1 MDGTQCR
8 FPHASMLAASTLSAA
23 TALAQ
28 GAATTPVSTEPE
40 PLEEVTVTSYRSSIE
55 ESLDQKR
62 EANAFVDVINAED
75 VGKFPDKNV
84 ADSLQRVPGI
94 VITRDGGEGSRVS
107 IRGLQAD
114 LTLTQLNGNY
124 IASADSLDPSRSFN
138 YILLP
143 SNMIASIEVF
153 KSPEA
158 RIDEGGVGG
167 TVILRTREPL
177 DLPAWS
183 GFLSAEGTDSDTTRE
198 IDPQISGQISWKNQA
213 ETVGLLAGATSQKR
227 TNREMRASTE
237 TWRWWTDSRETQPAT
252 EVNGNTYANDDAIS
266 YWWGTG
272 TTTLDGQHYSGYWAP
287 QSVNQSILNQERERI
302 GIQATAQWK
311 PADKLKLTANYFRFE
326 LEGDYTSNVLKIPEW
341 GFGSFFT
348 GAKFDP
354 SGTVL
359 QSATF
364 DVPAGYANTSQT
376 METPQLSGEYSRE
389 EAVSNTFDLGG
400 AWEGATRDLSFKLGR
415 TRATGGPSM
424 RFNMAAK
431 PRFTTTDAAGNAIG
445 ANGNVFSQW
454 SFGNSVNMVFSPQL
468 QQSLMNGIAQVD
480 TGSTGSTYINSS
492 IEQTYA
498 QIDGSQRYE
507 RFIRSLQAGLKYR
520 DAKIHRE
527 TGRTEWYADDAQQLR
542 YQDSAQG
549 ALALPSFFF
558 ARPIGNIPGGFTTSS
573 YPGIDFQSYLN
584 YLNATFNG
592 PHDVDE
598 TEFVYD
604 IGEEI
609 WSGYVQANFETKRL
623 RGNLGVRVARTKQF
637 GESTDRLTYL
647 LNYYQD
653 GPEGPLGPP
662 AICPAGGVTTEGV
675 QCAPGLPVV
684 IPQDQRENIVN
695 QVTSQTKS
703 YTEFLPSFNL
713 SYNIA
718 DDLLLRAAVARVLAR
733 PGYEDLGSQQQLTNR
748 SAAWEAD
755 RLQFGERQ
763 GWSGEGGN
771 RELEP
776 FIAWQYDA
784 GIEWYFHPGSV
795 VGATLFRKEVSNFV
809 VPLVIDINRVVDGQ
823 TVLVQ
828 PYATVANGSDAVSE
842 GIEIYTQH
850 TLAFGLGLQANFTY
864 NDTSVTDI
872 SLEGQVIGSSPLVG
886 SAKTQIN
893 GSIFYETDRLLLR
906 ASYNRRGEQVEG
918 LQSGLNVYSEPYEQI
933 DLNASVNLRNDLVVT
948 ASVINLTESEQRQH
962 LGNDTDARFYSNLYS
977 GRRAYLGLTYSF

>member
-1 MDGTQCR
+1 MNRTQFR
-8 FPHASMLAASTLSAA
+8 FSHASMLAASTLTAA
-23 TALAQ
+23 TAFGQ
-28 GAATTPVSTEPE
+28 EAATTPASAE
-40 PLEEVTVTSYRSSIE
+40 LEEVTVRGYRNSIE

-62 EANAFVDVINAED
+62 EANAFVDVINAQD

-94 VITRDGGEGSRVS
+94 IITRDGGEGGRVS

-124 IASADSLDPSRSFN
+124 IASADSSDPSRSFN
-138 YILLP
+138 YVLLP
-143 SNMIASIEVF
+143 SNMIASVEVF

-183 GFLSAEGTDSDTTRE
+183 GSVSAEGTDSDTTRK
-198 IDPQISGQISWKNQA
+198 IDPQVSGQISWKNQA
-213 ETVGLLAGATSQKR
+213 ETFGLLAGATSQKR
-227 TNREMRASTE
+227 TNREMTASTE
-237 TWRWWTDSRETQPAT
+237 TWRWWTDSREMQPAT
-252 EVNGNTYANDDAIS
+252 DVNGNTYANDDAIG

-272 TTTLDGQHYSGYWAP
+272 TTTQDGKHYSGYWAP
-287 QSVNQSILNQERERI
+287 QSVNQSIINQERERT
-302 GIQATAQWK
+302 GIQTTAQWK
-311 PADKLKLTANYFRFE
+311 PADNLKLTANYFRFE
-326 LEGDYTSNVLKIPEW
+326 LKGDYTSNVLKIPEW
-341 GFGSFFT
+341 GYGSFFT

-364 DVPAGYANTSQT
+364 DVPGGFANTSQT
-376 METPQLSGEYSRE
+376 METPQLSGQYSRE

-400 AWEGATRDLSFKLGR
+400 AWEGETRDLSFKAGK

-445 ANGNVFSQW
+445 ANGNVYSQW
-454 SFGNSVNMVFSPQL
+454 SFGNSVNMAFSPQV
-468 QQSLMNGIAQVD
+468 QENLMNGVAQID
-480 TGSTGSTYINSS
+480 TGSTGSSYINSS

-498 QIDGSQRYE
+498 QLDGSQHYE
-507 RFIRSLQAGLKYR
+507 GFIRSLQVGVKYR
-520 DAKIHRE
+520 DAKVHRE

-558 ARPIGNIPGGFTTSS
+558 DKPIGNIPGGFTTST
-573 YPGIDFQSYLN
+573 YPGINFQSYLN
-584 YLNATFNG
+584 YLNSTFDG
-592 PHDVDE
+592 PHNVDE

-604 IGEEI
+604 VGEKI
-609 WSGYVQANFETKRL
+609 WSAYTQANFETKRL
-623 RGNLGVRVARTKQF
+623 RGNLGVRAARTNQS

-662 AICPAGGVTTEGV
+662 AICPAGGVTSEGV

-684 IPQDQRENIVN
+684 IPQDQREQIVN
-695 QVTSQTKS
+695 QVTSQDKS
-703 YTEFLPSFNL
+703 YTEFLPSFNI
-713 SYNIA
+713 SYDLA
-718 DDLLLRAAVARVLAR
+718 DDLLLRGAVARVLAR
-733 PGYEDLGSQQQLTNR
+733 PGYNDLGSQQQLTNR

-763 GWSGEGGN
+763 GWSGSGGN
-771 RELEP
+771 RDLEP
-776 FIAWQYDA
+776 FIAWQYDV
-784 GIEWYFHPGSV
+784 GIEWYFIPGSV
-795 VGATLFRKEVSNFV
+795 VGTTLFRKEVSNFV

-828 PYATVANGSDAVSE
+828 PYSTVANGSDAVSQGVE
-842 GIEIYTQH
+842 LYAQH
-850 TLAFGLGLQANFTY
+850 TLPFGLGFQANFTY

-872 SLEGQVIGSSPLVG
+872 SLDGQVIGSSPLVG
-886 SAKTQIN
+886 SAKTQVN
-893 GSIFYETDRLLLR
+893 GSVFYETSRLLLR
-906 ASYNRRGEQVEG
+906 ASYNRRGEEVEG
-918 LQSGLNVYSEPYEQI
+918 LSSGLNVYSEPYEQI
-933 DLNASVNLRNDLVVT
+933 DLNASVNLRKDVVVT

-962 LGNDTDARFYSNLYS
+962 LGNDTDARFYSNVYS
-977 GRRAYLGLTYSF
+977 GRRAYLGLSYSF

>member
-1 MDGTQCR
+1 MNRT
-8 FPHASMLAASTLSAA
+8 FTFLHASMLATLTLSAA
-23 TALAQ
+23 TAFGQ
-28 GAATTPVSTEPE
+28 EAATTPAATNSES
-40 PLEEVTVTSYRSSIE
+40 LEEVTVTGYRNSIE
-55 ESLDQKR
+55 ESLEQKR

-114 LTLTQLNGNY
+114 LTLTQLNGNF

-138 YILLP
+138 YLLLP
-143 SNMIASIEVF
+143 SNMIASLEVF

-183 GFLSAEGTDSDTTRE
+183 GSVSAEGTDSDTTRE
-198 IDPQISGQISWKNQA
+198 IDPQVSGQISWKNQA
-213 ETVGLLAGATSQKR
+213 ETFGLFAGATSQKR
-227 TNREMRASTE
+227 TNRELRASTE

-252 EVNGNTYANDDAIS
+252 DVNGNTYANDDSIG
-266 YWWGTG
+266 YWFGTG
-272 TTTLDGQHYSGYWAP
+272 TTTRDGQHYSGYWAP
-287 QSVNQSILNQERERI
+287 QSVNQSIFKQERERI
-302 GIQATAQWK
+302 GIQTTAQWK
-311 PADKLKLTANYFRFE
+311 PVDKLKLTANYFRFE
-326 LEGDYTSNVLKIPEW
+326 LKGDNTSNVLKIPEW
-341 GFGSFFT
+341 GYDSYFT
-348 GAKFDP
+348 GATFDA
-354 SGTVL
+354 SGTIL

-364 DVPAGYANTSQT
+364 DVPGGYANTSQT
-376 METPQLSGEYSRE
+376 METPQLSGQYSRE
-389 EAVSNTFDLGG
+389 ESVSNTFDLGG
-400 AWEGATRDLSFKLGR
+400 AWQGETRDLSFKLGK

-445 ANGNVFSQW
+445 ANGNVSSQW
-454 SFGNSVNMVFSPQL
+454 TFGNSVNMAFSPQL
-468 QQSLMNGIAQVD
+468 QENLMNGVAQID
-480 TGSTGSTYINSS
+480 TGSTGSSYINSS

-498 QIDGSQRYE
+498 QIDGSQRFDG
-507 RFIRSLQAGLKYR
+507 FIRSLQVGLKYR
-520 DAKIHRE
+520 DAKVHRE

-542 YQDSAQG
+542 YQDSVQG
-549 ALALPSFFF
+549 AVALPSFFYN
-558 ARPIGNIPGGFTTSS
+558 RPIGNISGGFTTST
-573 YPGIDFQSYLN
+573 YPGINFQSYLN
-584 YLNATFNG
+584 YLNATFDG
-592 PHDVDE
+592 PHKVDE

-604 IGEEI
+604 VGEEI
-609 WSGYVQANFETKRL
+609 WSAYAQANFETERL
-623 RGNLGVRVARTKQF
+623 RGNLGLRAVRTNQS
-637 GESTDRLTYL
+637 GESTDRLLYL
-647 LNYYQD
+647 INYYQD

-662 AICPAGGVTTEGV
+662 AICPASGVTPEGV

-684 IPQDQRENIVN
+684 IPRDQREQIVN
-695 QVTSQTKS
+695 QVTSQSKS
-703 YTEFLPSFNL
+703 YTELLPSFNI

-718 DDLLLRAAVARVLAR
+718 DDLLVRGAVARVLAR
-733 PGYEDLGSQQQLTNR
+733 PGYNDLGSQQALTNR

-763 GWSGEGGN
+763 GWSGSGGN
-771 RELEP
+771 RDLEP
-776 FIAWQYDA
+776 FIAWQYDV
-784 GIEWYFHPGSV
+784 GIEWYFIPGSV

-828 PYATVANGSDAVSE
+828 PYSTVANGSDAVSQ
-842 GIEIYTQH
+842 GIEFYTQH
-850 TLAFGLGLQANFTY
+850 TLPFGLGVQANFTY

-872 SLEGQVIGSSPLVG
+872 SLDGQVIGSSPLVG
-886 SAKTQIN
+886 SAKTQVN
-893 GSIFYETDRLLLR
+893 GSIFYETRRLLLR

-918 LQSGLNVYSEPYEQI
+918 LSSGLNIYSEPYEQI
-933 DLNASVNLRNDLVVT
+933 DLNASVNLSEDVVAT

-962 LGNDTDARFYSNLYS
+962 LGNDTRARFYSNVYW